1 MILGTSCLKKKKQ
14 KTAHTLKKTI
24 PTSDKTMHRF
34 KGTLKKWEEN
44 SHVTPDPYITRGE
57 WYPLGEFTASS
68 HISSNR
74 KADSAFPP

>member
-1 MILGTSCLKKKKQ
+1 MILGTSCLKKQQNCSYIKK
-14 KTAHTLKKTI
+14 KPI

-34 KGTLKKWEEN
+34 KGTLKKWEAN

-68 HISSNR
+68 HVSSNR
-74 KADSAFPP
+74 AADSAFPP

>member
-1 MILGTSCLKKKKQ
+1 MILGTFCLKKKKNCSYI
-14 KTAHTLKKTI
+14 KKTI

-34 KGTLKKWEEN
+34 KGTKWEEN
-44 SHVTPDPYITRGE
+44 SCVTPDPYITRGE

-74 KADSAFPP
+74 EADSAFPP